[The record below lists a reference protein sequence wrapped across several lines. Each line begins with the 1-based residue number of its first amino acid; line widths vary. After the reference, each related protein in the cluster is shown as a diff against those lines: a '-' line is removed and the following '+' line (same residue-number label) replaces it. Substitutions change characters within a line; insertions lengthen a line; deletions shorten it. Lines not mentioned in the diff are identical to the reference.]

1 MTGKALPGANL
12 KATLSDDE
20 DKSNKKSFTR
30 VATTGRNGEAILT
43 FPSLGEPGDSLS
55 LTVEGTLAG
64 EGGALVQ
71 DSVTGDVDV
80 LDLGSLHTE
89 MDKPLHKLGE
99 TFHVRGLAF
108 RDGGH
113 VAADEPVT
121 VTVAD
126 PDNKTLVEAAVR
138 TNRFGIVAYGWKT
151 TEQTPTGDYEVR
163 FNLDNVTGAGC
174 DLTQQVRI
182 QRYELPEFSVT
193 ATPDRA
199 FYLAGEEPKV
209 VIHAGYLFG
218 KPVAAGSVRLVRATT
233 RSGTRRQG
241 ATTSPRTLRTR
252 HNSTQAARPRSR

>member
-1 MTGKALPGANL
+1 MECFGWSDNRQSNGTASCLPQDDRASHALSGRVFAVNPVTGKALPGANL

-121 VTVAD
+121 VTVAG
-126 PDNKTLVEAAVR
+126 PR
-138 TNRFGIVAYGWKT
+138 
-151 TEQTPTGDYEVR
+151 
-163 FNLDNVTGAGC
+163 
-174 DLTQQVRI
+174 QQD
-182 QRYELPEFSVT
+182 SC
-193 ATPDRA
+193 
-199 FYLAGEEPKV
+199 
-209 VIHAGYLFG
+209 
-218 KPVAAGSVRLVRATT
+218 
-233 RSGTRRQG
+233 
-241 ATTSPRTLRTR
+241 
-252 HNSTQAARPRSR
+252 RSRSEDKPFQNCGLRLEDDRTDSDWRLRSTVQPG